1 MSPCTY
7 DKNQQNLERAHISNV
22 VTGTSLGFC
31 RWWLILSVRIGHLHL
46 GNPSIFIEKICL
58 WLNRKK
64 WGNSAGETDPIHA
77 IYYCNTLKQQ
87 NLLNSQPTRLATEE
101 LGAQG
106 QRGLAISDI
115 HIDCEPFCLVLAV
128 WITIS
133 WPFGWL
139 ETPSRLDLSFPQHL
153 VPWWTQLSS
162 VTFKPS
168 KCDLPKTSPERQGK
182 RRFLDAGFDIWKFD
196 MFWCLSR
203 ASALGEALNE
213 KQIQREGGACSQ
225 GRVAIRSDGQP
236 QLSQVRIWEGFL
248 IFKWSPQQA
257 RLIDSLL
264 DRQTKLKRRWEA
276 ERIGGS
282 RKRGWDAEL
291 FR

>member
-87 NLLNSQPTRLATEE
+87 DLLNSQPTRLATEE

-115 HIDCEPFCLVLAV
+115 HIDCEAFCLVLAV

-153 VPWWTQLSS
+153 VPWWTHDSFQVFEKNLQN
-162 VTFKPS
+162 VTW
-168 KCDLPKTSPERQGK
+168 K
-182 RRFLDAGFDIWKFD
+182 R
-196 MFWCLSR
+196 CLSR
-203 ASALGEALNE
+203 ASARRSTEWEADSTRRWSM
-213 KQIQREGGACSQ
+213 QPGACCHSIWWSTSTVTGQ
-225 GRVAIRSDGQP
+225 DLGRVFDLQMIPPTSKINRFSTGSTD
-236 QLSQVRIWEGFL
+236 
-248 IFKWSPQQA
+248 
-257 RLIDSLL
+257 
-264 DRQTKLKRRWEA
+264 EA
-276 ERIGGS
+276 
-282 RKRGWDAEL
+282 
-291 FR
+291 